1 MVEIDAVAEI
11 GAVIGFGAAA
21 EIGAVIGFGTVAEI
35 GAMIGAGVRVRIDET
50 KMVDALTM
58 PRF

>member
-1 MVEIDAVAEI
+1 MQCGSVVEIDAVAEI
-11 GAVIGFGAAA
+11 GAVIGFGAVA
-21 EIGAVIGFGTVAEI
+21 EIGAVIGAVI
-35 GAMIGAGVRVRIDET
+35 GVDVRVRIDET

>member
-1 MVEIDAVAEI
+1 MVEVGAVAEI
-11 GAVIGFGAAA
+11 GAVIGA
-21 EIGAVIGFGTVAEI
+21 GTVAEI
-35 GAMIGAGVRVRIDET
+35 GAVIGAGVRVRIDET

>member
-1 MVEIDAVAEI
+1 MQCGSVMAVGAEAEI
-11 GAVIGFGAAA
+11 GAVIGFGAVA
-21 EIGAVIGFGTVAEI
+21 EIGAVIGVV
-35 GAMIGAGVRVRIDET
+35 IGAGVRVRIDET

>member
-1 MVEIDAVAEI
+1 MAEI
-11 GAVIGFGAAA
+11 GAVIGFGAVA
-21 EIGAVIGFGTVAEI
+21 EIGAVIGVV
-35 GAMIGAGVRVRIDET
+35 IGAGVRVRIDET

>member
-1 MVEIDAVAEI
+1 MAEI

-21 EIGAVIGFGTVAEI
+21 EIGAVIGAGAVAEI

-50 KMVDALTM
+50 KLVDALTM

>member
-1 MVEIDAVAEI
+1 MQCGSVVEIDAV
-11 GAVIGFGAAA
+11 A

-35 GAMIGAGVRVRIDET
+35 GAMIGADVRVRIDET
-50 KMVDALTM
+50 KLVDALTM

>member
-1 MVEIDAVAEI
+1 MVEVGAE
-11 GAVIGFGAAA
+11 A

-35 GAMIGAGVRVRIDET
+35 GAVIGAGVRVRIDET

>member
-1 MVEIDAVAEI
+1 MQCGSVVEIDAVAEI
-11 GAVIGFGAAA
+11 GAVIG
-21 EIGAVIGFGTVAEI
+21 VV
-35 GAMIGAGVRVRIDET
+35 IGAGVRVRIDET